1 MTASSLS
8 DDAKTATGCYFYY
21 KYCKDIR
28 VDGTID
34 GRKIV
39 MHEYDGNGHETGRF
53 VGEFPAVDPRHHFQ
67 TANDLQTEVIT
78 GYWSKPDG
86 SKSQP
91 FYLSQTFSGSWLP
104 GSRYVVAGFEHEHD
118 VDVAMARFRAENN
131 WSISELA
138 EKLSMSQP
146 AVTKALKYR
155 EGCEEL
161 RAALHAGLIDQD
173 KAYTICQEPDH
184 DKQRELLK
192 RANDLTREQLRQKAR
207 SNGQVVDLKASVA
220 RFPLPGGV
228 MVSVQGRKMN
238 LGGAIEAMLDV
249 VKELKKGQA
258 DHWDITT
265 AMRVLRHRAQ
275 QATK

>member
-1 MTASSLS
+1 MAPQFVLLDGARRWRAAPLAGIHELDAIVLASRPSPTELRLLQMSLDAHRASLS
-8 DDAKTATGCYFYY
+8 
-21 KYCKDIR
+21 
-28 VDGTID
+28 
-34 GRKIV
+34 
-39 MHEYDGNGHETGRF
+39 
-53 VGEFPAVDPRHHFQ
+53 
-67 TANDLQTEVIT
+67 
-78 GYWSKPDG
+78 
-86 SKSQP
+86 
-91 FYLSQTFSGSWLP
+91 
-104 GSRYVVAGFEHEHD
+104 
-118 VDVAMARFRAENN
+118 AMERSDFLARLKRENN

-138 EKLSMSQP
+138 EKLSIKQP
-146 AVTKALKYR
+146 LVTKLLKFQD
-155 EGCEEL
+155 GCEDV
-161 RAALHAGLIDQD
+161 RSALHTGLVDQD

-207 SNGQVVDLKASVA
+207 SNGQAVDLKASVA

-238 LGGAIEAMLDV
+238 LGGAIEAMLGV

-265 AMRVLRHRAQ
+265 AMRVLRDRAQ